1 MLGLFYCF
9 LSSGIFIKEIRYL
22 YIVSI
27 KNNILLRFQIILFP
41 KTNLRRKQMAK
52 SDLLKEAIA
61 DAKAVKETA
70 LANAKIALQEA
81 FTPRIK
87 SMLETELIG
96 ELEDDEMAM
105 DEPMDDMGDE
115 MAMDEPM
122 GDMGDEM
129 GAEGEPM
136 DVGDIEIDTDMDGEI
151 DFTGDIMSK
160 PGMDAEPEIDE
171 PMDEPMADLEGD
183 AAMGDDMGDDLG
195 IEEII
200 RELEEDLDEG
210 DEMYVSDG
218 EKEVPMEETYSA
230 ENGGVD
236 NGNNGIGSI
245 AESQSIDDL
254 IEAILAEEEDEKK
267 EEDGKEE
274 KDETNEDRCNTKNEE
289 LKETLG
295 EAYDTVSHLKSVI
308 NEVNLLNA
316 KLLYT
321 NKLFR
326 NFDIN
331 EGQKMKVI
339 ENFDRA
345 GNTREAKLVFA
356 TLAESFHKPTAGK
369 RIVKESKSMASKPV
383 ASTAP
388 SKETTQVLTEGFE
401 QANRW
406 KKLAGLIK

>member
-1 MLGLFYCF
+1 
-9 LSSGIFIKEIRYL
+9 
-22 YIVSI
+22 
-27 KNNILLRFQIILFP
+27 
-41 KTNLRRKQMAK
+41 MAK

-81 FTPRIK
+81 FQPRIK

-96 ELEDDEMAM
+96 ELEDDEMGMEEPM
-105 DEPMDDMGDE
+105 DDMAAEPAMDDMGDE
-115 MAMDEPM
+115 M
-122 GDMGDEM
+122 GDE
-129 GAEGEPM
+129 GEAM

-160 PGMDAEPEIDE
+160 PGMDAEPEMDME
-171 PMDEPMADLEGD
+171 PEMDAEPEMDMD
-183 AAMGDDMGDDLG
+183 AAMGDDMGDELG

-200 RELEEDLDEG
+200 RELEEDLESEGMSYEEKDMENEMVTEDETV
-210 DEMYVSDG
+210 DEMY
-218 EKEVPMEETYSA
+218 SA
-230 ENGGVD
+230 DKRGTDYIGDRED
-236 NGNNGIGSI
+236 NIRVNEDS
-245 AESQSIDDL
+245 SIDDL
-254 IEAILAEEEDEKK
+254 IEAILAEEEDDKEKK
-267 EEDGKEE
+267 DGKHDTDKKKVNAAGENEDEDGK
-274 KDETNEDRCNTKNEE
+274 
-289 LKETLG
+289 KESHCESVKEALG
-295 EAYDTVSHLKSVI
+295 EAYDTVGHLKSVI

-326 NFDIN
+326 NFDLN

-356 TLAESFHKPTAGK
+356 TLAESFHKPKRGK
-369 RIVKESKSMASKPV
+369 KIVKESKSMASKPV
-383 ASTAP
+383 SSTAP